1 MPTPSTAR
9 RLPCTVVLSEPS
21 GAPGI
26 HRMRLACPELA
37 ASLKPGQFFNL
48 YVPGDPS
55 QLLRL
60 PFSWALTDADAGW
73 VEFSFAVV
81 GDGTRRLAAL
91 PLGTECDLLGPAGHG
106 WEVPEGAARALV
118 VAGGTGTVPCVALA
132 RELAA
137 CGVACDF
144 VEGAA
149 TAAAIIYERE
159 LTATGATL
167 WICTDNGTRG
177 MRGFTTQAAERLLSE
192 NAYDVV
198 YACGPQPMMAGVAKL
213 ARAAGVPC
221 QVSMERLMGCG
232 FGACTTC
239 LVDTVEGRKG
249 ACMAGPVFDAE
260 KVIW

>member
-1 MPTPSTAR
+1 MKLQADVA
-9 RLPCTVVLSEPS
+9 LPP
-21 GAPGI
+21 I
-26 HRMRLACPELA
+26 R
-37 ASLKPGQFFNL
+37 PGQFAEL
-48 YVPGDPS
+48 RVDGSPS
-55 QLLRL
+55 TFLRR
-60 PFSWALTDADAGW
+60 PISINMADAEKRQVW
-73 VEFSFAVV
+73 FLIQLV

-192 NAYDVV
+192 NAYDMV